1 MKKYSDVEQAFQKI
15 KAATGVHDA
24 GEIVQKFLNRE
35 NTYSHLLISISEYEK
50 KIQNLR
56 KKNEELKAEEYSL
69 KQEIAPFEKAEVKT
83 DKLHIDEIY

>member
-1 MKKYSDVEQAFQKI
+1 
-15 KAATGVHDA
+15 VHDA

-56 KKNEELKAEEYSL
+56 KKNEELKAEEHSL
-69 KQEIAPFEKAEVKT
+69 K
-83 DKLHIDEIY
+83 